1 MSAAMISRIVS
12 LIPERVA
19 RVQSGATFDEAES
32 ASRYP
37 ERVSHLAQ
45 FLNWLSPLNAISKDD
60 QHILGLLH
68 ANGRPVHAN
77 EMEEDEGA
85 ELEDG
90 GADALEYAEAETAVG
105 AAEEA
110 LLPDARPAL
119 LPEAQETLAPREE

>member
-19 RVQSGATFDEAES
+19 RVQSGAGFHSTES
-32 ASRYP
+32 PSRYP

-45 FLNWLSPLNAISKDD
+45 FLSWLSPLNAISKDD

-77 EMEEDEGA
+77 EMEEESA
-85 ELEDG
+85 ELGLEDG
-90 GADALEYAEAETAVG
+90 GADALEYVEAETAAG
-105 AAEEA
+105 AAEA
-110 LLPDARPAL
+110 AL
-119 LPEAQETLAPREE
+119 LPEEQVLVPREEALV

>member
-1 MSAAMISRIVS
+1 MNAAMMSRIVA

-19 RVQSGATFDEAES
+19 RVQSGASFHRTEIV
-32 ASRYP
+32 SRYP

-45 FLNWLSPLNAISKDD
+45 FLSWLSPLNAISKDD

-77 EMEEDEGA
+77 DEMEEESA

-110 LLPDARPAL
+110 LLPN
-119 LPEAQETLAPREE
+119 EQETLVAREEALA

>member
-1 MSAAMISRIVS
+1 MNAAMVSRIVA

-19 RVQSGATFDEAES
+19 RVHSGASFNSAES
-32 ASRYP
+32 RASRYP

-45 FLNWLSPLNAISKDD
+45 FLSWLSPLNAISKDD
-60 QHILGLLH
+60 QRILGLLH

-77 EMEEDEGA
+77 EMEDGEGA
-85 ELEDG
+85 ALEDG

-110 LLPDARPAL
+110 LLPREP
-119 LPEAQETLAPREE
+119 ETLVPREEALA

>member
-1 MSAAMISRIVS
+1 MNAAMFSRIVS

-19 RVQSGATFDEAES
+19 RVQSGATFDKAES

-37 ERVSHLAQ
+37 ARVSHLAQ
-45 FLNWLSPLNAISKDD
+45 FLSWLSPLNAISKDD
-60 QHILGLLH
+60 QHLLGLLH

-77 EMEEDEGA
+77 EMEEESA

-105 AAEEA
+105 TAEEA
-110 LLPDARPAL
+110 LLPRELEVPV
-119 LPEAQETLAPREE
+119 PREEALA

>member
-19 RVQSGATFDEAES
+19 RVQSGAGFHSTES
-32 ASRYP
+32 PSRYP

-45 FLNWLSPLNAISKDD
+45 FLSWLSPLNAISKDD

-77 EMEEDEGA
+77 ETEEESA
-85 ELEDG
+85 ELEDS
-90 GADALEYAEAETAVG
+90 GADALEYVEAETAAG
-105 AAEEA
+105 AAEAA
-110 LLPDARPAL
+110 LLPDEQVL
-119 LPEAQETLAPREE
+119 VPREEALV